1 MPQLPRRFLRSRSP
15 EPASRPV
22 VAHPTNLAAVVAS
35 RWRLVALPLLLA
47 GAVAGCSSLTP
58 IETLIAGRDAEPLLA
73 QIRAGSVDVNQSLP
87 WGGGLGIAPSY
98 FTPLCAAALVGA
110 SAALDELLAL
120 GADVNADCG
129 GSSTP
134 LDLVM
139 RHPSG
144 SQSAAM
150 RQLLQARGGSFQA
163 HPRLIQARM

>member
-1 MPQLPRRFLRSRSP
+1 MRQSPRRFLRSRSP
-15 EPASRPV
+15 VPVSRPASARRFSP
-22 VAHPTNLAAVVAS
+22 AALAAAC
-35 RWRLVALPLLLA
+35 RRLVALPLLLA

-73 QIRAGSVDVNQSLP
+73 QIRAGAVDVNQSLP
-87 WGGGLGIAPSY
+87 WGGGLGIGPSY

-110 SAALDELLAL
+110 SAALDELVAL

-139 RHPSG
+139 RHPAG

-150 RQLLQARGGSFQA
+150 RQLLQARGVDFQA
-163 HPRLIQARM
+163 QPRYLQARM